1 MNRSNSSYKANH
13 YKIYLRIVAVIL
25 CVSISIMFFL
35 PQNIYSGLFS
45 DTVVKPNGI
54 EDDVSGTIADNA
66 FGNGAG
72 LAGDTLIEAGTEGL
86 NSANAANNLVTGGSR
101 GGEYI
106 NAIRNTGGAP
116 STIRVVGG
124 SIIKYG
130 GFFIGAYDTT
140 KDTYELFT
148 KPSEHSTAAGKFV
161 DKSLALTGTVMGW
174 ASIIGTAV
182 VILTVTATAPATG
195 TVAAVTAPIFGVY
208 AAGVAVTRA
217 VVNTETVRNIE
228 DLMAGKKKLVFAPFE
243 RPGIKEG
250 RDIIKEELGFDPYDR
265 SFNEIPNPNTGIPVY
280 KPNIYIYSSKDMTVN
295 VQVHP
300 SRFIT
305 ASIPFYNELEGW
317 TANITGGSINGRG
330 DFLFYEAE
338 VPDEG
343 FQKNTGSVI
352 NAKTLVNDLE
362 QVVTAY
368 GFNDREKKDFIEYW
382 SKVLNDGRDYYAY
395 PQTTKIVDNIMPLDI
410 KPAPGN
416 VFRIWFY
423 FAPKDGKSVP
433 AKPYAEKIVRGDYT
447 VVEWGGLIGK

>member
-1 MNRSNSSYKANH
+1 MVDKNPVNKVNIGI
-13 YKIYLRIVAVIL
+13 KIIAVLL
-25 CVSISIMFFL
+25 CFSLSLVFF
-35 PQNIYSGLFS
+35 PQYAYSGLFS

-66 FGNGAG
+66 FGNAAG

-86 NSANAANNLVTGGSR
+86 NSANAANNLVSGGSR
-101 GGEYI
+101 GAEYI
-106 NAIRNTGGAP
+106 NAIRNTGSTP

-130 GFFIGAYDTT
+130 AFYIGAYDTT

-148 KPSEHSTAAGKFV
+148 KSSEHSTSAGKFV
-161 DKSLALTGTVMGW
+161 DKTLALTGVVMGW
-174 ASIIGTAV
+174 ASIIGTTV
-182 VILTVTATAPATG
+182 VVLTVTATAPATG

-217 VVNTETVRNIE
+217 VVNSETVRNVE
-228 DLMAGKKKLVFAPFE
+228 DLMAGKKKLVFSPYE

-280 KPNIYIYSSKDMTVN
+280 KPNIYIYSNKDMAVN
-295 VQVHP
+295 VQIHP

-305 ASIPFYNELEGW
+305 ASIPHYNELEGW
-317 TANITGGSINGRG
+317 TANITNGSINGKG

-343 FQKNTGSVI
+343 FQKTSGSKI
-352 NAKTLVNDLE
+352 NAGSLAGDLE
-362 QVVTAY
+362 KLAAVY
-368 GFNDREKKDFIEYW
+368 GFNDRETKDFCDYW
-382 SKVLNDGRDYYAY
+382 GRILNDGKDYYAY
-395 PQTTKIVDNIMPLDI
+395 PQNTEIVDSIMPLDI
-410 KPAPGN
+410 QPAPSDI
-416 VFRIWFY
+416 FRIWFY
-423 FAPKDGKSVP
+423 FLPCEGRAVP
-433 AKPYAEKIVRGDYT
+433 DEPCIEKITRGDYT
-447 VVEWGGLIGK
+447 VAEWGGLMGK